1 MRTRGSHMR
10 QDAGDGI
17 GGAAME
23 KRMAAVERKP
33 RSRIDAEQN
42 KNKKRNPTPYP
53 TAQIV

>member
-1 MRTRGSHMR
+1 MGYGGREQEAATWGRT
-10 QDAGDGI
+10 
-17 GGAAME
+17 AATE
-23 KRMAAVERKP
+23 KEEMVAVEQKP